1 MKPAV
6 LWDKI
11 RPLIDGGM
19 TIEEAAKKI
28 YDEIDPAPSYGVEA
42 LVKKYGRHLAK
53 LRRNGQFL
61 AHGNSLVTQ
70 EQEIMLMTAQLMS
83 AMAMTLTTPTTPM
96 TPTTTRRRTTMMTM
110 LTSAPRVDAS
120 ASCSSGSA
128 RSRALGSAAAAAAT
142 YGRCRRRWRKAAA
155 RCRSWRRGGTRRK
168 APPGRSCVTHRER
181 RRAAQREFR
190 GKSRPRRKLSTLG
203 AHYSQQVGVREAP
216 PSPG

>member
-83 AMAMTLTTPTTPM
+83 AMTMTLTTPTTPM

-155 RCRSWRRGGTRRK
+155 RCRSWRRWRNQT
-168 APPGRSCVTHRER
+168 
-181 RRAAQREFR
+181 
-190 GKSRPRRKLSTLG
+190 
-203 AHYSQQVGVREAP
+203 
-216 PSPG
+216 